1 MATMAQPQP
10 RPRTYTTWQFLAP
23 IQNNSAASPPIKSFA
38 ILHLLNLLQS
48 INNAFSGTTMG
59 TPASTNRD
67 SSNTT
72 TSESGGV
79 ESERRNRILSSKLYF
94 DVHASK
100 VPLIYSSSYDI
111 AFLGIEKMHPFD
123 SSKWGRICR
132 FLIAEGLLDKKHI
145 VEPLEAKKEDLL
157 VVHSESYLDSLKSS
171 SIVSI
176 IVEVEFYAVYPEVP
190 PVAVLPNCLVDKHVL
205 YPFRKQ
211 VGGTILAAKLAKE
224 RGWAINVGGGFHHC
238 SAEKGGGFCAYA
250 DISLCI
256 YFAFVRLNISR
267 AGRVYILDMYNPDIY
282 PFDYEARRYINQKV
296 EVASGTTTSEYLSRL
311 DGALE
316 DKSLSPSILD
326 DKCVYV
332 SVRYLLFFSEEI
344 GSYCIALSVKM
355 VNGAA
360 GAFDPELI
368 IYNAGTDV
376 LDGDPLGRL
385 KISPDGIAAR
395 DEKVFMFA
403 RERDIPL
410 VMLTSDGIPL
420 DITCYR
426 SKACRP
432 WRMVTWT
439 RQPNKPTPAAPI
451 LPVPGRA
458 RGPPRR
464 APPARYC
471 QMSRSLATA
480 ILISVALLATT
491 TSLVAS
497 EDSKLIEEGA
507 VSAANATGIEST
519 GNKTTPKEDT
529 FADMIDRALEKEF
542 TENEDQNQA
551 NDAGSFNN
559 SVAEQQAVLE
569 TVARVKTKKNETKE
583 EKSFKL
589 HQVFNLDNDNGAE
602 ETPTLIDRKDNVFII
617 SNFKSK
623 YPVLQLDLRLIS
635 DLVVVIVS
643 ATGGGIAFACA
654 GQPVLTGYLLAGSI
668 VGPGGFNV
676 ISEMVQV
683 ETVAQFG
690 VIFLLFALGLE
701 FSTTKLRVVRA
712 VAVLGGLIQILL
724 FMCLCGIIASLCG
737 GRASEGV
744 FVGAFLSMSSTAV
757 VYKFLMEKNSTSA
770 LHGQV
775 TIGTLI
781 LQDCAVGLLFA
792 LLPVLGGTSGVMQG
806 VMSMTKSLVVL
817 IAFLAVL
824 SILSRTC
831 VPWFLKLMISLSSQT
846 NELYQLAS
854 VAFCLLVA
862 WCSDKLGLSLELG
875 SFAAGVMIATTD
887 LAQHTL
893 EQVEPIRNMFAAL
906 FLASI
911 GMLIHVHFLWNHV
924 DILLA
929 SVILVVIVKTVVIS
943 AVVKG
948 FGYNNKTSLLVGM
961 SLAQIGEFAF
971 VLLSRA
977 SNLHLVEG
985 KVYLLL
991 LGTTA
996 LSLVTTPLLFKL
1008 IPAVMHLGLLLR
1020 WFAPDSQNELGYKG
1034 DNIRSD
1040 SAKQRIAL
1048 ISKDLFT

>member
-1 MATMAQPQP
+1 MPP
-10 RPRTYTTWQFLAP
+10 RRLEPTKKS
-23 IQNNSAASPPIKSFA
+23 SAAYPPIIQSFA
-38 ILHLLNLLQS
+38 VLLLLSKLRRPLHHS
-48 INNAFSGTTMG
+48 FSAGAMAAPSSSSG
-59 TPASTNRD
+59 GD
-67 SSNTT
+67 SSNTAA
-72 TSESGGV
+72 SVSDAV
-79 ESERRNRILSSKLYF
+79 DSARRDRIQLSKLYF
-94 DVHASK
+94 DVHTSK

-111 AFLGIEKMHPFD
+111 AFIGIEKLHPFD

-132 FLIAEGLLDKKHI
+132 FLITEGLLDKKRI
-145 VEPLEAKKEDLL
+145 VEPLEAKREDLL
-157 VVHSESYLDSLKSS
+157 VVHSDSYLNSLKSS
-171 SIVSI
+171 LNVATIV
-176 IVEVEFYAVYPEVP
+176 EVP
-190 PVAVLPNCLVDKHVL
+190 PVALLPNCIVEKHVL

-224 RGWAINVGGGFHHC
+224 KGWAINVGGGFHHC
-238 SAEKGGGFCAYA
+238 SAGKGGGFCAYA

-256 YFAFVRLNISR
+256 HFAFVRLNISR
-267 AGRVYILDMYNPDIY
+267 VMIIDLDAHQGNGHEKDFSDDGRVYILDIYNPDIY
-282 PFDYEARRYINQKV
+282 PFDYEARKYITQEV
-296 EVASGTTTSEYLSRL
+296 EVASGTSTDEYLSKL
-311 DGALE
+311 DQALEVADGAC
-316 DKSLSPSILD
+316 K
-326 DKCVYV
+326 
-332 SVRYLLFFSEEI
+332 
-344 GSYCIALSVKM
+344 
-355 VNGAA
+355 
-360 GAFDPELI
+360 PELI
-368 IYNAGTDV
+368 IYNAGTDI
-376 LDGDPLGRL
+376 LDGDPLGML

-403 RERDIPL
+403 RERNIPL
-410 VMLTSDGIPL
+410 VVLTSVLSFIP
-420 DITCYR
+420 
-426 SKACRP
+426 
-432 WRMVTWT
+432 VV
-439 RQPNKPTPAAPI
+439 QPVRDSDKQTN
-451 LPVPGRA
+451 RHS
-458 RGPPRR
+458 PPRR
-464 APPARYC
+464 IISSATCAGQPIVRCRRRSY
-471 QMSRSLATA
+471 QMSRSSAA
-480 ILISVALLATT
+480 VILLFV
-491 TSLVAS
+491 SLVATTASFGAS
-497 EDSKLIEEGA
+497 EDLKLVENGT
-507 VSAANATGIEST
+507 VSAAKST
-519 GNKTTPKEDT
+519 GVESNGNNTRPKEDT

-542 TENEDQNQA
+542 TENEDQNEA
-551 NDAGSFNN
+551 NDAGGFNN

-569 TVARVKTKKNETKE
+569 TVARVRTKKNETKE
-583 EKSFKL
+583 EKPFKL

-643 ATGGGIAFACA
+643 ATCGGIAFACA
-654 GQPVLTGYLLAGSI
+654 GQPVITGYLLAGSV
-668 VGPGGFNV
+668 VGPGGFNF

-712 VAVLGGLIQILL
+712 VAILGGFLQILL

-757 VYKFLMEKNSTSA
+757 VYKFLMEKNSTNA

-806 VMSMTKSLVVL
+806 AISMTKSFSDMFKDLCALVPETYDKFVITDML
-817 IAFLAVL
+817 HITRVRRLLKFS
-824 SILSRTC
+824 SILTIAEDIYL
-831 VPWFLKLMISLSSQT
+831 FLQT

-875 SFAAGVMIATTD
+875 SFAAGVMISTTD

-893 EQVEPIRNMFAAL
+893 DQVEPIRNMFAAL

-911 GMLIHVHFLWNHV
+911 GMLIHVHFLWIHV

-929 SVILVVIVKTVVIS
+929 SVILVVVVKTIVIS

-948 FGYNNKTSLLVGM
+948 FRYNNKTSLLVGM

-985 KVYLLL
+985 KLYLLL

-1008 IPAVMHLGLLLR
+1008 IPAVVHLGVLLR
-1020 WFAPDSQNELGYKG
+1020 WFTPDGPEIGFKG
-1034 DNIRSD
+1034 DILRSD
-1040 SAKQRIAL
+1040 STKQRIAL
-1048 ISKDLFT
+1048 ISKDLEHEG